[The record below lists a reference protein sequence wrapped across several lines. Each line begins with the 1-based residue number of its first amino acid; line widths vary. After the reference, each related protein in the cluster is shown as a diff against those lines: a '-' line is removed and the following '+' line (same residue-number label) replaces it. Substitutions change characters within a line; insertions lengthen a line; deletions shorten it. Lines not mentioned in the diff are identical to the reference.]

1 MGIHLMETDRAKLM
15 MDMGDFGCMY
25 QTKDSKSSAGHGRKD
40 LCTER
45 GAS

>member
-15 MDMGDFGCMY
+15 MDMGRFRMY
-25 QTKDSKSSAGHGRKD
+25 VSNERFEIVCGHGRKD

>member
-15 MDMGDFGCMY
+15 MDMGRFRMY